1 MKFEG
6 WEKLKN
12 ILRAVFKGGA
22 YHPNSWEETS

>member
-1 MKFEG
+1 L
-6 WEKLKN
+6 EKLEN